1 MRWSMRFSGLALFLL
16 GFGFTT
22 GCSGSSAES
31 AATGAE
37 VETADA
43 DPERLDAD
51 FMKAYREG
59 FSGGESA
66 PAARREVSS
75 APETDVSGIDSDF
88 VAGYSQ
94 LTSLPVQD
102 VATFVESGDA
112 DALLQARY
120 QVSGLA
126 RGELIPANVLLFVA
140 SWEAYNGSRASPEQV
155 RGLQQQMQSL
165 WTKGADFERS
175 PEGQRQRRLYE
186 LLAAVLMRENT
197 RVRQSGDAG
206 GIAAFRETVR
216 EDFLRQSNNDLARYT
231 LTGDGF
237 VER

>member
-1 MRWSMRFSGLALFLL
+1 MRWSMRFSGFALLL
-16 GFGFTT
+16 TGFGFTT
-22 GCSGSSAES
+22 GCSGSPAES

-43 DPERLDAD
+43 DPARLDAD

-59 FSGGESA
+59 FSSRDAA
-66 PAARREVSS
+66 PAARREVSN
-75 APETDVSGIDSDF
+75 ARDGDISGIDRDF
-88 VAGYSQ
+88 VAGYAQ
-94 LTSLPVQD
+94 LTSLPVRD

-120 QVSGLA
+120 QMSGLT

-140 SWEAYNGSRASPEQV
+140 SWEGYNGTRASPEQV

-165 WTKGADFERS
+165 WIKGADFERS
-175 PEGQRQRRLYE
+175 SEGQRQRRLYE

-197 RVRQSGDAG
+197 RVLQSGDAG
-206 GIAAFRETVR
+206 GIATFRETVR
-216 EDFLRQSNNDLARYT
+216 EDFLRQSNNDLARYD
-231 LTGDGF
+231 LTRDGF

>member
-1 MRWSMRFSGLALFLL
+1 MRWPMRYSGLTLFLL

-22 GCSGSSAES
+22 GCSGSPAES
-31 AATGAE
+31 AATSAE

-59 FSGGESA
+59 FYSRESA
-66 PAARREVSS
+66 PAARREASS
-75 APETDVSGIDSDF
+75 ARDTDASEIDRDF
-88 VAGYSQ
+88 VAGYAQ
-94 LTSLPVQD
+94 LTSLPVRD
-102 VATFVESGDA
+102 VESFVESGDA

-120 QVSGLA
+120 QVSGLK

-155 RGLQQQMQSL
+155 TGLQQQMQSL
-165 WTKGADFERS
+165 WTKGAEFELS
-175 PEGQRQRRLYE
+175 SEGQRQRRLYE